1 MSRDSLESYVLIF
14 LIEVK
19 KNEIT
24 VASFCKTMI
33 NGKLES
39 YRRFFFLLWIILITK
54 NDGLFNNVCL
64 SIMHICSKAKT
75 YFCITLYNHI

>member
-33 NGKLES
+33 NGNLES
-39 YRRFFFLLWIILITK
+39 YGRFFFLLWIILITK
-54 NDGLFNNVCL
+54 NDGLSNNVCL

-75 YFCITLYNHI
+75 YLYIMLCNHI